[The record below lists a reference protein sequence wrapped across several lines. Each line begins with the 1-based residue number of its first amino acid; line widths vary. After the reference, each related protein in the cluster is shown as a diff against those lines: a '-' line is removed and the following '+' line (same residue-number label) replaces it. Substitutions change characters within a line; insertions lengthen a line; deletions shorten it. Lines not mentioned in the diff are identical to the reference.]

1 MSALL
6 LALAQLLWGWVL
18 VSALF
23 LGYMVVRAHCL
34 EARDRHEAQRHPQIP
49 EPRS

>member
-6 LALAQLLWGWVL
+6 LAVAQLLWGWFL

-23 LGYMVVRAHCL
+23 LVYMVVRAHCL
-34 EARDRHEAQRHPQIP
+34 EVRDRRAEQHQGGR
-49 EPRS
+49 RG